1 MPPSAPGA
9 IRRHTAARRRP
20 SAVLPGIDLEHVSG
34 AIVLRFGTPSPG
46 EWSGPFTTAVAGLLG
61 HCRADARAR
70 TVVLTGP
77 RLFGAT
83 SGQADITPLIAAIAA
98 TGHHVVAAIP
108 GCAMG
113 TGLELALACH
123 ARTATLAGRLGFPG
137 ILRGTLPLNGG
148 IARLARLLAPEAALE
163 MLGFGTP
170 LPAPLAQRLGLLD
183 AVAADPI
190 GIALATQP
198 MPPGPPP
205 HLDPRPL
212 HALLRRRAPGEA
224 APQAALQAI
233 ALALGL
239 PPQRALAETRQLAAT
254 LAAAPQGH
262 ALRHAAAAEAA
273 APETP
278 EATTALR
285 WALLREAIHLVDE
298 GATPQAVD
306 LALRRFG
313 FRTAPLTAA
322 DQEGL
327 DRIAQ
332 TCIDPRPDAW
342 HRYSPLLDLLLDAG
356 RTGRA
361 ARAGWYR
368 YAQADPRPLPDPAL
382 APLLAESA
390 RAACR
395 RRRPM
400 EEAEITA
407 RCIAALAGA
416 TATWISRGLAPL
428 AADAISL
435 QLGFPRWRG
444 GIWHHVQ
451 ASGPATIAARL
462 AAMPTAPPS
471 PLSA

>member
-9 IRRHTAARRRP
+9 IRRQTAARRRP

-46 EWSGPFTTAVAGLLG
+46 EWNNAFTTAVAGLLS
-61 HCRADARAR
+61 HCRADARAS

-77 RLFGAT
+77 RLFEDTA
-83 SGQADITPLIAAIAA
+83 GQADITPLLAAIAA
-98 TGHHVVAAIP
+98 PGHFVVAAIP
-108 GCAMG
+108 GNAMG

-123 ARTATLAGRLGFPG
+123 ARTATPAGRLGFPG

-163 MLGFGTP
+163 MLAFGTP

-183 AVAADPI
+183 AVAMDPV
-190 GIALATQP
+190 GIALLAQP
-198 MPPGPPP
+198 APAGPPP

-212 HALLRRRAPGEA
+212 HAILRRRAPGEA
-224 APQAALQAI
+224 APQAALQSLTQ
-233 ALALGL
+233 ALSQ
-239 PPQRALAETRQLAAT
+239 PPQRALAEAKHLAAT
-254 LAAAPQGH
+254 LTASPQGL
-262 ALRHAAAAEAA
+262 ALRHATLAEATPPPGTA
-273 APETP
+273 AP
-278 EATTALR
+278 ALR
-285 WALLREAIHLVDE
+285 WALLREAIHLMDE

-313 FRTAPLTAA
+313 FRTPPLAAA
-322 DQEGL
+322 DQDGL
-327 DRIAQ
+327 DHVAQ
-332 TCIDPRPDAW
+332 ACVDPRPDAW
-342 HRYSPLLDLLLDAG
+342 HQYSPLLDLLLDAG

-361 ARAGWYR
+361 AGAGWYR
-368 YAQADPRPLPDPAL
+368 YAPADPRPLPDPAL

-395 RRRPM
+395 RRRPV

-407 RCIAALAGA
+407 RCIAALASEA
-416 TATWISRGLAPL
+416 ARLIDQGLAPL
-428 AADAISL
+428 AADALSL

-451 ASGPATIAARL
+451 ATGPATIAAQL
-462 AAMPTAPPS
+462 ATMPTAPPS

>member
-9 IRRHTAARRRP
+9 IRRHTAASPRP
-20 SAVLPGIDLEHVSG
+20 SAVLPGIDQEHVSG

-46 EWSGPFTTAVAGLLG
+46 EWTNAFTTAVAGLLR

-70 TVVLTGP
+70 TVILTGP
-77 RLFGAT
+77 RLFEDTA
-83 SGQADITPLIAAIAA
+83 GQADITPLLTAIAA
-98 TGHHVVAAIP
+98 PGHCVVAAIP
-108 GCAMG
+108 ACAMG
-113 TGLELALACH
+113 SGLELALACH
-123 ARTATLAGRLGFPG
+123 ARTATPGSRLGFPG

-163 MLGFGTP
+163 MLAFGTP
-170 LPAPLAQRLGLLD
+170 LPAPLAQHLGLLD

-190 GIALATQP
+190 GIALAIQP
-198 MPPGPPP
+198 VPPGPPA

-212 HALLRRRAPGEA
+212 HAILRRRAPGEA
-224 APQAALQAI
+224 APQAALQSLTQ
-233 ALALGL
+233 ALSL
-239 PPQRALAETRQLAAT
+239 PPQRALAETRHLAGALAAS
-254 LAAAPQGH
+254 PQGL
-262 ALRHAAAAEAA
+262 ALRHAARAEATPPPSTA
-273 APETP
+273 AP
-278 EATTALR
+278 ALR

-313 FRTAPLTAA
+313 FRTAPLAAA

-361 ARAGWYR
+361 AGAGWYR
-368 YAQADPRPLPDPAL
+368 YAPADPRPLPDPAL

-395 RRRPM
+395 RRRPVA
-400 EEAEITA
+400 EAEITA

-416 TATWISRGLAPL
+416 AATWIGQGLAPL

-451 ASGPATIAARL
+451 ATGPTAIAAHL
-462 AAMPTAPPS
+462 ATMPTAPPW
-471 PLSA
+471 PLTA